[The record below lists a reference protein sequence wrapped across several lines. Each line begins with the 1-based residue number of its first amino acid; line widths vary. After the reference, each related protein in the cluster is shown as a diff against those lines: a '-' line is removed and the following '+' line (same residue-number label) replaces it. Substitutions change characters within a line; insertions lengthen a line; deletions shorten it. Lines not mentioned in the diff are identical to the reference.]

1 MMACWRCCSAT
12 AQLDAHEFAKYDSSV
27 DPHAAQPAGPVRR
40 HVRPPSTIRGALVAG
55 FVAVFSLWTFSG
67 YDLVRGLAQLE
78 TRVAEARTS
87 FVRGEQVL
95 STIRTSVLLGSVYLR
110 DALVDSGAVT
120 RQYYR
125 DELKQI
131 RDDIGVQLPA
141 YAQDVH
147 SPLERQQWALL
158 QTELHDYWAS
168 LDEVFGPDM
177 PRNSV
182 EAAAFLRSK
191 IVPRR
196 DIILRIL
203 DRLAALR
210 AVAAQRHEIEMS
222 LLYAEVRQRLLEI
235 GGLALLVG
243 LIVAAIATSHVGR
256 LGREIDRQR
265 RIDVQNRSDLERLSA
280 RLVSAQE
287 EERRVIARELHD
299 EVGQALTAIKMEL
312 GVAHREM
319 QPGSRA
325 ASLLAGAR
333 SIAESALHSVR
344 DISQLLHP
352 SMLDDL
358 GLPDTLDTYL
368 RAFSKRTGIRAQL
381 VHERM
386 DDRLPP
392 DVEVC
397 VYRIVQE
404 ALTNIAKHSGA
415 RSCTVRL
422 VRRDTAVQLVVEDDG
437 CGIAPGAV
445 RTGPA
450 RRGLGIIGMRER
462 AANFD
467 GTFSI
472 DTRDEGGTRLMVS
485 IPLQPPGA
493 VPFATPDRLAG

>member
-1 MMACWRCCSAT
+1 MVWRRSSSAT
-12 AQLDAHEFAKYDSSV
+12 AQLDAREGQQYDSQV
-27 DPHAAQPAGPVRR
+27 DLHSEQLTGPVKR

-55 FVAVFSLWTFSG
+55 FVAVFALWTFSG

-87 FVRGEQVL
+87 FIRGEQVL

-110 DALVDSGAVT
+110 DALVDSGAIT

-131 RDDIGVQLPA
+131 RNDIGVRLPA

-158 QTELHDYWAS
+158 QTELDDYWAS
-168 LDEVFGPDM
+168 LDVVFGPDM

-182 EAAAFLRSK
+182 DAAAFLRNR

-243 LIVAAIATSHVGR
+243 LVVAVVATSHVGR
-256 LGREIDRQR
+256 LEREIGRQR
-265 RIDVQNRSDLERLSA
+265 RVDVQNRRDLERLSA

-287 EERRVIARELHD
+287 EERRAIARELHD

-319 QPGSRA
+319 QSGSRA
-325 ASLLAGAR
+325 FSLLAGAR
-333 SIAESALHSVR
+333 SIAESALQSVR

-368 RAFSKRTGIRAQL
+368 RSFSKRTGLRAEL
-381 VHERM
+381 VHEGM

-404 ALTNIAKHSGA
+404 ALTNIAKHAGA
-415 RSCTVRL
+415 RSCTIRL
-422 VRRDTAVQLVVEDDG
+422 VRHDTALDLVVEDDG
-437 CGIAPGAV
+437 RGITPGAV
-445 RTGPA
+445 QTGPA

-462 AANFD
+462 AANFS

-472 DTRDEGGTRLMVS
+472 AARDEGGTRVRVS
-485 IPLQPPGA
+485 IPLQPPGVLPYA
-493 VPFATPDRLAG
+493 APDRLAG

>member
-1 MMACWRCCSAT
+1 MD
-12 AQLDAHEFAKYDSSV
+12 LHPE
-27 DPHAAQPAGPVRR
+27 HLAGPVRR
-40 HVRPPSTIRGALVAG
+40 HVRPPSTVRGALIAG
-55 FVAVFSLWTFSG
+55 FVAVFALWTFSG

-78 TRVAEARTS
+78 SRVAEARTS
-87 FVRGEQVL
+87 FIRGEQAL
-95 STIRTSVLLGSVYLR
+95 STIRTGVLLGSVYLR
-110 DALVDSGAVT
+110 DALVDSGAIT

-131 RDDIGVQLPA
+131 RDDIAVRLPA

-147 SPLERQQWALL
+147 SPLERQQWSLL
-158 QTELHDYWAS
+158 QTELDDYWAS
-168 LDEVFGPDM
+168 LDVVFGPDM

-182 EAAAFLRSK
+182 ESAAFLRK
-191 IVPRR
+191 NIVPRR
-196 DIILRIL
+196 DVILRIL

-210 AVAAQRHEIEMS
+210 AVAAQRHEVEMS
-222 LLYAEVRQRLLEI
+222 LLHAQVRQRLLEI
-235 GGLALLVG
+235 GGLALFVG
-243 LIVAAIATSHVGR
+243 LIVAAIATWHVGR

-265 RIDVQNRSDLERLSA
+265 RIDIQNRRDLERLSA

-287 EERRVIARELHD
+287 EERRSIARELHD

-319 QPGSRA
+319 QSGSRA
-325 ASLLAGAR
+325 AALLAGAR
-333 SIAESALHSVR
+333 SIAESALHCVR

-368 RAFSKRTGIRAQL
+368 RAFSKRTGIRTHF

-386 DDRLPP
+386 DERLAP

-404 ALTNIAKHSGA
+404 ALTNIAKHAGA
-415 RSCTVRL
+415 KNCTVRL
-422 VRRDTAVQLVVEDDG
+422 VRRETALELTVEDDG
-437 CGIAPGAV
+437 RGITPGAV
-445 RTGPA
+445 QTGPA

-462 AANFD
+462 AASFA

-472 DTRDEGGTRLMVS
+472 DTREQGGTRLMVS
-485 IPLQPPGA
+485 IPLQPAGA
-493 VPFATPDRLAG
+493 VPFTQPDRLAG

>member
-1 MMACWRCCSAT
+1 M
-12 AQLDAHEFAKYDSSV
+12 DAHEFEKYDPDV
-27 DPHAAQPAGPVRR
+27 DLQPEQLADQVRR
-40 HVRPPSTIRGALVAG
+40 HVRPPSTVRGALVAG
-55 FVAVFSLWTFSG
+55 FVAVFALWTFSG
-67 YDLVRGLAQLE
+67 YDLVRGLEQLE
-78 TRVAEARTS
+78 TRVAETRTS

-110 DALVDSGAVT
+110 DALVDSGAIT

-131 RDDIGVQLPA
+131 RNDIGVRLPA

-158 QTELHDYWAS
+158 QTELDDYWVS
-168 LDEVFGPDM
+168 LDVVFGPDM

-182 EAAAFLRSK
+182 ESAAFLRNR

-222 LLYAEVRQRLLEI
+222 LLHAEVRQRLLQI

-243 LIVAAIATSHVGR
+243 LVVAAVATWHVGR

-265 RIDVQNRSDLERLSA
+265 RIDVQNRRDLERLSA

-287 EERRVIARELHD
+287 EERRAIARELHD

-319 QPGSRA
+319 QSGSRA
-325 ASLLAGAR
+325 SALLAGAR
-333 SIAESALHSVR
+333 SIAESALHCVR

-368 RAFSKRTGIRAQL
+368 RAFSKRTGIRAHL

-386 DDRLPP
+386 DERLAP

-415 RSCTVRL
+415 RNCMVRL
-422 VRRDTAVQLVVEDDG
+422 VRRDTALQLTVEDDG
-437 CGIAPGAV
+437 RGIAPGAV
-445 RTGPA
+445 QTGPA

-462 AANFD
+462 AANFA
-467 GTFSI
+467 GSFSI
-472 DTRDEGGTRLMVS
+472 DTREQGGTRLVVS

-493 VPFATPDRLAG
+493 VPFTTPDRLAG